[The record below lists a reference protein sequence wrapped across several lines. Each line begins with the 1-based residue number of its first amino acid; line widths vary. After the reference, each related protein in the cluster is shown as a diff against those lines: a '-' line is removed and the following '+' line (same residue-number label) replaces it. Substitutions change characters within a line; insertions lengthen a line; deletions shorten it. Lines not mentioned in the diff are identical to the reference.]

1 MFNAFLA
8 AAAGYLLG
16 SVNSAVII
24 SRLFYKDDVRTHGSG
39 NAGTTNM
46 LRTYGIKAAAT
57 TFFGDILKGFVSVI
71 LARYLIGSAGGDIPV
86 SYAAYMAGYG
96 AVLGHMFPMYFRF
109 KGGKGVA
116 TALGAVFAIAPAI
129 FGLLFPIGLVIA
141 GVSGFV
147 SLASITGAAAY
158 PFAVWF
164 YLIRTDSFD
173 AIELLFA
180 FGMAALII
188 YNHRENIKRLLSG
201 TENKFYKKKRQ

>member
-1 MFNAFLA
+1 MLYAIFA

-16 SVNSAVII
+16 SVNCAVII
-24 SRLFYKDDVRTHGSG
+24 SRLFYKDDVRSHGSG

-46 LRTYGIKAAAT
+46 LRTYGIKAAGF
-57 TFFGDILKGFVSVI
+57 TFLGDILKGFVSVI
-71 LARYLIGSAGGDIPV
+71 AARYIVGNFGGDIPV

-96 AVLGHMFPMYFRF
+96 AVLGHMFPLYFRF

-129 FGLLFPIGLVIA
+129 FGLLFPVGLVIA

-147 SLASITGAAAY
+147 SLASITGAAVY
-158 PFAVWF
+158 PFAVWL
-164 YLIRTDSFD
+164 YLFRAGNTD
-173 AIELLFA
+173 IVELLFA

-201 TENKFYKKKRQ
+201 TENKFYKKKS